1 MGVLVE
7 RLRYVILKLKLVE
20 VWGRGNEG
28 EERQETLGLGLVGE
42 QGVMNWQP

>member
-7 RLRYVILKLKLVE
+7 RLRNVVLKLKLVE

-28 EERQETLGLGLVGE
+28 EERQKETWILCV
-42 QGVMNWQP
+42 QVK